1 MIYNS
6 ILSRKTLLNELQIVL
21 KAHLNT
27 VLYLNND
34 FGLLELS
41 TLPGI

>member
-1 MIYNS
+1 M
-6 ILSRKTLLNELQIVL
+6 ELQIVL
-21 KAHLNT
+21 KAHLNI

-41 TLPGI
+41 TLRHLNILIQL